1 MRIGSSNIKKFI
13 TVIYVFFENLLTK
26 KRRGIIRLVQVTEKY
41 QRQKLFS
48 PLTGKN
54 VSWKL
59 RRNKNIFRLRTLI
72 VFIKKTQ
79 GHWMNSVEH
88 RKYVEYQKSKV
99 KNVNKLLLKLS
110 NVSINT
116 KLVWEEKKRII
127 TSQISSILVECC
139 LKCGVVFFFE
149 W

>member
-88 RKYVEYQKSKV
+88 RKYVEYQKSKG
-99 KNVNKLLLKLS
+99 KNVNRPWQKLS
-110 NVSINT
+110 NITINT
-116 KLVWEEKKRII
+116 RLIWEKKKYVIV
-127 TSQISSILVECC
+127 SQISSILVQCS
-139 LKCGVVFFFE
+139 LKYGVVFFCE